1 MIESVKSIKQEKNTL
16 MKKLVP
22 SINHS
27 FISCNN
33 GQVPSQM
40 EKNEA
45 SAEISYGFH
54 EDKQFSSS
62 GRGLGFSIED
72 TTSPVQG
79 KRDC

>member
-1 MIESVKSIKQEKNTL
+1 
-16 MKKLVP
+16 
-22 SINHS
+22 
-27 FISCNN
+27 
-33 GQVPSQM
+33 M